1 MVEEEEEVGAG
12 FDTLLGLAVKRLRA
26 EKNGGRGG
34 GGGKEKRKLGSF
46 SSLLLSKYV

>member
-26 EKNGGRGG
+26 EKNGGGG